1 MRAEQEGRHVIR
13 YEKEKSDRVWEAME
27 RLARIRAAEL
37 DDGTASTV
45 ADLFAEWSV
54 GTYYARGTRI
64 ANGKG
69 NLYRVEQDHT
79 SQADWLI
86 SGTPSLYT
94 PLGVTEEDPA
104 AICLWRQPLG
114 AHDAYPKGA
123 RRWGL
128 RAWSMSPW
136 WTECVAPRYPGDVAG
151 RLRAALHCV
160 PARHGVY

>member
-64 ANGKG
+64 ADGKG

-94 PLGVTEEDPA
+94 PMGVTEEDPA
-104 AICLWRQPLG
+104 AIPLWRQPLG

-123 RRWGL
+123 RVEYEGVVYVSLVDGNAWPPDTPGMW
-128 RAWSMSPW
+128 RADS
-136 WTECVAPRYPGDVAG
+136 TQR
-151 RLRAALHCV
+151 
-160 PARHGVY
+160 